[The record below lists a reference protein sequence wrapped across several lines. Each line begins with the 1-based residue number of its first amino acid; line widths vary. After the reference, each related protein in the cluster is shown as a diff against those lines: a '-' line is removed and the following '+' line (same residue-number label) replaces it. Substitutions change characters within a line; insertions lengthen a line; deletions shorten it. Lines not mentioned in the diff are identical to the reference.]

1 MRFLFVGS
9 GLCLQQRP
17 FNSAAIGFLQ
27 IPPHDGHPCLWLT
40 LPAVGRAR
48 DFHPIERALVGR
60 TIEKRHPAEN
70 GTPLCIGVYTGCAP
84 GCLTSDNAFAA
95 GDLVEQD
102 QGKDRRRGKDGGQ
115 SSRRAVGISEKRC
128 IDGG

>member
-48 DFHPIERALVGR
+48 DFHPTERALVGR
-60 TIEKRHPAEN
+60 TIKKQGLYVNVGALFSKFVISAHARKRSGNILYNYKNGFVLGIFLTAQQLKPARLLQLPN
-70 GTPLCIGVYTGCAP
+70 NVIQ
-84 GCLTSDNAFAA
+84 S
-95 GDLVEQD
+95 LVN
-102 QGKDRRRGKDGGQ
+102 
-115 SSRRAVGISEKRC
+115 V
-128 IDGG
+128 